1 VSARQHAGKN
11 ASEWRVIATETACLL
26 NSDHIPPVKLDPDVA
41 SGARGGDS
49 RMSKGGFG
57 VARRNVARRISRW
70 SLLVVSGLA
79 MAGCA
84 ASTSKFANAPA
95 PAGAEW
101 KSASVVHHPRSRTLR
116 TVRAHRKPP
125 SATKSIEGLASFYSE
140 STHVASGGRY
150 HPNGLTAAHRSLP
163 FGTRLRIHDVKTGR
177 SVVVVVNDRGPFIR
191 GRVLDLSVG
200 AAKALGM
207 MDSGVNRVRAD
218 VL

>member
-1 VSARQHAGKN
+1 
-11 ASEWRVIATETACLL
+11 
-26 NSDHIPPVKLDPDVA
+26 
-41 SGARGGDS
+41 
-49 RMSKGGFG
+49 MSKGGFG
-57 VARRNVARRISRW
+57 VGRRTVARRISRW

-84 ASTSKFANAPA
+84 ASTSKFATAPA
-95 PAGAEW
+95 PAGTEW
-101 KSASVVHHPRSRTLR
+101 KSAAVAHPRSRTLR

-125 SATKSIEGLASFYSE
+125 ATPKSIEGLASFYSE

-150 HPNGLTAAHRSLP
+150 HPHGLTAAHRSLP
-163 FGTRLRIHDVKTGR
+163 FGTRLRVHDVRTGR